1 LDEDAVEVIAFDGFA
16 NVGFE
21 VVCTFQNVRS
31 GEDEDEADERDQFIG
46 GGLFAGDVGAAE
58 RNRARA
64 RAAAAVAIAATP
76 RPAETILPPTT
87 GDGGLLP

>member
-46 GGLFAGDVGAAE
+46 GGLFAGAMSAQPNG
-58 RNRARA
+58 
-64 RAAAAVAIAATP
+64 IALAPGPPP
-76 RPAETILPPTT
+76 RWP
-87 GDGGLLP
+87 